1 MFLEEC
7 EYIDKEK
14 TIAICITH
22 DLEIS
27 SDDSDESDEE

>member
-14 TIAICITH
+14 MIAKCITH
-22 DLEIS
+22 DQQIS